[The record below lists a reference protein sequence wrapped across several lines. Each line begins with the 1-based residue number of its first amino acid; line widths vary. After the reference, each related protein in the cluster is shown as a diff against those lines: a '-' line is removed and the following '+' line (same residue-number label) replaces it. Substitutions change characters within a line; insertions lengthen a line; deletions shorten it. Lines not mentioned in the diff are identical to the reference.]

1 MIILDSHSY
10 RTEEGRLTLYID
22 QSYIYMMTGPFESND
37 KKIKVRYLYLEG
49 FDYPLEIL
57 NTEDN
62 YNKVIKVLESR

>member
-1 MIILDSHSY
+1 
-10 RTEEGRLTLYID
+10 
-22 QSYIYMMTGPFESND
+22 MTGPFESND

>member
-49 FDYPLEIL
+49 LIIHWKY
-57 NTEDN
+57 
-62 YNKVIKVLESR
+62 